1 MLKGVSAGD
10 TAWMLVATALVL
22 MMTPAL
28 GLFYAGL
35 VRAKNT
41 LNTFMM
47 SLGALGVV
55 TVAWA
60 VVGYSLAFSPGNGF
74 IGGLGHVFLHGV
86 GFAPRSGTAIP
97 QLLFMAFEA
106 SFAIVT
112 AALISGAV
120 VERMR
125 FGSFLVFIALWSVL
139 VYAVLAHWVWGG
151 GWLQH
156 DGALD
161 FAGGVPVETAS
172 GFSAFAAATVVG
184 ARKDYGRTAILPHNA
199 VYALLG
205 AGLLWFGW
213 FGFNGGSGYSTGHP
227 SVLAFV
233 NTLLTPACTL
243 VVWFGLDLLRD
254 RKVTAIG
261 AATAI
266 IVGCVGITPAAGYVS
281 PGFAMLLG
289 AVAALPSYAAIIWR
303 PRTRLD
309 ETLDVLAA
317 HGLAG
322 LTGLL
327 FIGFFAQRA
336 WNGISD
342 GLLFGH
348 AVQLGWQALAAVSGP
363 AYAFAVTYVI
373 LRLLGLVMPLR
384 VSLHEEAVGLDVVQ
398 HGEEAYSSG
407 EGAILVVQD
416 GEGTVTESS
425 VGAPAGSGA
434 GSRTRSRTGMP

>member
-1 MLKGVSAGD
+1 MSFVSQQVSAGD

-47 SLGALGVV
+47 SIGALGVV
-55 TVAWA
+55 TVMWA
-60 VVGYSLAFSPGNGF
+60 VIGYSLAFNRGNGF
-74 IGGLGHVFLHGV
+74 IGGLGYAFLHGV
-86 GFAPRSGTAIP
+86 TFAPRAGTAIP
-97 QLLFMAFEA
+97 HLLFMAFEA
-106 SFAIVT
+106 AFCILT

-139 VYAVLAHWVWGG
+139 IYAVMAHWVWGG
-151 GWLQH
+151 GWLQQH
-156 DGALD
+156 GTLD
-161 FAGGVPVETAS
+161 FAGGVPVEMAS

-184 ARKDYGRTAILPHNA
+184 ARKDYGRQALLPHNA

-227 SVLAFV
+227 GVLAFV
-233 NTLLTPACTL
+233 NTLLAPACTL
-243 VVWFGLDLLRD
+243 VVWFGLDLARE

-266 IVGCVGITPAAGYVS
+266 IVGCVGITPAAGFIS
-281 PGFAMLLG
+281 PGYAMLLG
-289 AVAALPSYAAIIWR
+289 ALAALPSYAAIVWR

-322 LTGLL
+322 LTGIV
-327 FIGFFAQRA
+327 FIGFFAQRN
-336 WNGISD
+336 WNGVSS

-348 AVQLGWQALAAVSGP
+348 AGQLGWQVIAALAAP
-363 AYAFAVTYVI
+363 AYAFVGTYVI
-373 LRLLGLVMPLR
+373 LRLIGLVMPLR
-384 VSLHEEAVGLDVVQ
+384 ATEHEEALGLDVVQ
-398 HGEEAYSSG
+398 HGEEAYTSG
-407 EGAILVVQD
+407 EGAILVAGEVD
-416 GEGTVTESS
+416 GQREVA
-425 VGAPAGSGA
+425 VVP
-434 GSRTRSRTGMP
+434 